1 MKKAGTY
8 RFLLILFLSFSIIAC
23 GTYYTKSKD
32 TEAALLSNDFE
43 KATEKIESSKFL
55 RKKRNALLYYLELAR
70 VNHLAG
76 KYKESTKN
84 FEYVDFLMDQYNSVA
99 DIAVGMALNP
109 AMQPYRTEPHEQIL
123 AHYYNALNYLYLNNT
138 EDAVVEA
145 RKINI
150 REQAMF
156 VAAKEK
162 ENKYA
167 QDPFGLMMMGM
178 IYESDYD
185 YNNALIAYRNAYETY
200 KNTEITSLG
209 VMPNTL
215 PGDIIRT
222 AKLAGINH
230 GIKFTGEVD
239 ANATKGEGGELVLF
253 WENGLAPVKMEKNFF
268 FSLVKDSKTGT
279 YFFADAQNV
288 IIIPVDYNFDEN
300 SNNFKASDIGII
312 RLAWAFY
319 VDRVPTSK
327 NAALTVNN
335 QNYEL
340 QLAEPISQIAFQ
352 IEKDNYFKELGKRL
366 LRLAIKKLAE
376 IKISKENEYLG
387 LAVGIANASTEKAD
401 TRNWQSIPNEIQF
414 ARIPLK
420 KGENKVV
427 FKTNNGRII
436 EFNVQGKGGMVFKNV
451 VTP

>member
-1 MKKAGTY
+1 MGKVAKY
-8 RFLLILFLSFSIIAC
+8 HFIILTLLSFSILGC

-32 TEAALLSNDFE
+32 TEKALLANDYE
-43 KATEKIESSKFL
+43 KAREEIESSNFL
-55 RKKRNALLYYLELAR
+55 GKKRNALLYYLELGR
-70 VNHLAG
+70 VNHLDG
-76 KYKESTKN
+76 KYKESTEN
-84 FEYVDFLMDQYNSVA
+84 FKYVDFLMDQYNSVA
-99 DIAVGMALNP
+99 DFAVGMALNP
-109 AMQPYRTEPHEQIL
+109 AMQPYRTEPHEQII

-138 EDAVVEA
+138 EEAVVEA
-145 RKINI
+145 RKINL

-162 ENKYA
+162 ENKYS

-185 YNNALIAYRNAYETY
+185 FNNALIAYRNAYETY
-200 KNTEITSLG
+200 QNSEISSLG

-230 GIKFTGEVD
+230 GLKLRVEMD
-239 ANATKGEGGELVLF
+239 ENATKGEGGELILF

-268 FSLVKDSKTGT
+268 FTLVKDNKTGT
-279 YFFADAQNV
+279 YLFTDAQN
-288 IIIPVDYNFDEN
+288 IIQIPIDYNFDEN
-300 SNNFKASDIGII
+300 SNNFSASDIGII
-312 RLAWAFY
+312 RLAYAYY
-319 VDRVPTSK
+319 VDRMPTAK
-327 NAALTVNN
+327 QAFLKVNN
-335 QNYEL
+335 QSFGF

-352 IEKDNYFKELGKRL
+352 IERDNYFKELGKRL

-414 ARIPLK
+414 ARIPLN
-420 KGENKVV
+420 KGENKVA
-427 FKTNNGRII
+427 FKTNDGRIL
-436 EFNVQGKGGMVFKNV
+436 EFTVQGNGGMIFKNV